1 MTAAPIPETVPMPL
15 TQLDSHAALIVVDL
29 QKGIV
34 AMPTVHPSADIVE
47 RSASLARAFRA
58 AGHPVVLV
66 NVDAGAPGRTD
77 AGPRNLPD
85 DPEFAAFVPELER
98 APSDHVVTKKRW
110 GAFLTTD
117 LDTWL
122 RAKGVEQ
129 VVIVGIATSIGVE
142 STARFASEHG
152 YHVVLVTDAMTDFDI
167 GVHENSVT
175 KIFPRLAE
183 TTTTADVLAKLRG

>member
-1 MTAAPIPETVPMPL
+1 MPL
-15 TQLDSHAALIVVDL
+15 SQLDHNAALIVVDL

-34 AMPTVHPSADIVE
+34 AMPTVHPAAGVVA

-58 AGHPVVLV
+58 SNRPVVLV

-77 AGPRNLPD
+77 AGARALPS

-117 LDTWL
+117 LDAWL
-122 RAKGVEQ
+122 RGKGVEQ

-152 YHVVLVTDAMTDFDI
+152 YHVVMVTDAMTDFDI
-167 GVHENSVT
+167 GVHENSVA

-183 TTTTADVLAKLRG
+183 TTTTDELLAKIRG

>member
-1 MTAAPIPETVPMPL
+1 MPL
-15 TQLDSHAALIVVDL
+15 SQLDNNAALIVVDL

-34 AMPTVHPSADIVE
+34 GMPTIHPSADIVA
-47 RSASLARAFRA
+47 RSASLLRAFRA
-58 AGHPVVLV
+58 KNHPVVLV

-77 AGPRNLPD
+77 AGHRALPD
-85 DPEFAAFVPELER
+85 DPEFAAFVPELEQ

-110 GAFLTTD
+110 GAFLTTN
-117 LDTWL
+117 LDAWL
-122 RAKGVEQ
+122 RGKGVEQ

-152 YHVVLVTDAMTDFDI
+152 YHVVMVTDAMTDFDI
-167 GVHENSVT
+167 GVHENSIT

-183 TTTTADVLAKLRG
+183 TTTTADLLARIQG

>member
-1 MTAAPIPETVPMPL
+1 MPL
-15 TQLDSHAALIVVDL
+15 TQLDSNAALIVVDL

-34 AMPTVHPSADIVE
+34 SMPTVHPSADIVE
-47 RSASLARAFRA
+47 RSAALARAFRA
-58 AGHPVVLV
+58 GNHPVVLV

-77 AGPRNLPD
+77 AGPRALPD
-85 DPEFAAFVPELER
+85 DPEFAAFVPELEQ
-98 APSDHVVTKKRW
+98 APGDHVVTKKRW

-117 LDTWL
+117 LDAWL
-122 RAKGVEQ
+122 RARGVEQ

-152 YHVVLVTDAMTDFDI
+152 YHVVMVTDAMTDFDI
-167 GVHENSVT
+167 GVHQNSIA

-183 TTTTADVLAKLRG
+183 TTTTADVLAKLKG

>member
-1 MTAAPIPETVPMPL
+1 MPL
-15 TQLDSHAALIVVDL
+15 TQLDRNAALIVVDL

-47 RSASLARAFRA
+47 RAASLARAFRA
-58 AGHPVVLV
+58 SQRPVVLV

-77 AGPRNLPD
+77 AGPRSLPD
-85 DPEFAAFVPELER
+85 DPDFAAFVPELER
-98 APSDHVVTKKRW
+98 APDDHVVTKKRW
-110 GAFLTTD
+110 GAFLTTG
-117 LDTWL
+117 LDAWL
-122 RAKGVEQ
+122 RGKGVEQ

-152 YHVVLVTDAMTDFDI
+152 YHVVMVTDAMTDFDM
-167 GVHENSVT
+167 GVHENSVA

-183 TTTTADVLAKLRG
+183 TATTADVLAELAT